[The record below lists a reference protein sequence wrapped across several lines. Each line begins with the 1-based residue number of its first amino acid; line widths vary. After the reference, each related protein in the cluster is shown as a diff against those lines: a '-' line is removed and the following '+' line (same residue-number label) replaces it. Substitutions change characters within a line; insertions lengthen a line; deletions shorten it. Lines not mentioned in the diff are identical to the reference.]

1 MGTKRRI
8 GVKYCGGCNPTYE
21 RVEMIEK
28 VRFRLG
34 DQFFFCQ
41 VGDEEIEASVLVSG
55 CPRACADQGLNPE
68 KNICYSMTGEGGYDA
83 LIDWLTA
90 VGKKGESK

>member
-1 MGTKRRI
+1 MKKRI

-21 RVEMIEK
+21 RVEIIEK
-28 VRFRLG
+28 VKFRLG

-41 VGDEEIEASVLVSG
+41 VGNEEGEALVLVSG
-55 CPRACADQGLNPE
+55 CPRACAGQELNQG
-68 KNICYSMTGEGGYDA
+68 KYTCYSITGESGYEA
-83 LIDWLTA
+83 LIDWLRA